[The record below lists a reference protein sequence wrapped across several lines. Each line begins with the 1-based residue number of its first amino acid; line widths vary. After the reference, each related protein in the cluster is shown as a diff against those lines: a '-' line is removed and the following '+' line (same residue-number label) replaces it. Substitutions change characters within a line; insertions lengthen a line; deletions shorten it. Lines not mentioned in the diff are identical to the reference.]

1 MDAWMSIALVMLLL
15 NFALGLR
22 TVLTTRWMQHKIAHI
37 EFHVCPDHEE
47 WEEVRERIH
56 GALEAHLEGLKETEQ
71 LHKSQMTIE
80 EWDNL

>member
-1 MDAWMSIALVMLLL
+1 MSIALVMLLL

-22 TVLTTRWMQHKIAHI
+22 TVLTTRWLQHKIAHI

-56 GALEAHLEGLKETEQ
+56 GALEAHLQGLEQ
-71 LHKSQMTIE
+71 QEKVHKGQMTIE